1 MFKNNGKLKLLII
14 VGTRPE
20 IIRLAA
26 VINKCRKYFDVV
38 LAHTGQNY
46 DYNLNGVFFKDLKL
60 ADPEVYLNAVGDD
73 LGATMGNII
82 DKSYKLMV
90 EIKPDAVLV
99 LGDTNSCL
107 SVIGAKRLHIPIFH
121 MEAGNRCF
129 DECLPE
135 ETNRR
140 IVDIIS
146 DVNICYSE
154 HARRYLNASSVAPQ
168 RTYVSGSPMAEV
180 LHENLAEIEASDVHQ
195 RLGLEKGKYIL
206 LSAHRE
212 ENIDTEKNFTSLF
225 TAINKMAVKYDM
237 TILFS
242 CHPRSSNRLEKSS
255 FQLFFKDL
263 KLADPEVY
271 LNAVGDDLGATMGNI
286 IDKSYKLMVE
296 IKPDAVLVLGD
307 TNSCLS
313 VIGAKRLHIPIF
325 HMEAGNRCFDEC
337 LPEETNRRI
346 VDIISDVNICYSEH
360 ARRYLN
366 ASSVAPQRTYV
377 SGSPMA
383 EVLHENLAE
392 IEASDVHQR
401 LGLEK
406 GKYILLS
413 AHREENI
420 DTEKN
425 FTSLFTAINKM
436 AEKYDMPILYSC
448 HPRSRNRLEKSGF
461 QLDPRVI
468 RQEPL
473 GFHDY
478 NCLQMNAFAVVS
490 DSGTLPEE
498 SSFFTSVGHSF
509 PAVCIRTST
518 ERPEALDKGCFVLAG
533 INTPPRKERLP
544 ARSACDPSGTSRFP
558 RLQLSSD
565 ECICSSF

>member
-1 MFKNNGKLKLLII
+1 MTVKTDYSKIKFQDNGKIKLLII

-26 VINKCRKYFDVV
+26 VINKSRKYFDCI

-46 DYNLNGVFFKDLKL
+46 DYNLNGVFFRDLKL
-60 ADPEVYLNAVGDD
+60 ADPEVYMDAVGED

-82 DKSYKLMV
+82 NASYKLMV
-90 EIKPDAVLV
+90 QTKPDAVLV

-154 HARRYLNASSVAPQ
+154 HARRYLNASGVAKE

-180 LHENLAEIEASDVHQ
+180 LHENLPDIEASDVHQ
-195 RLGLEKGKYIL
+195 RLGLEKGRYIL

-212 ENIDTEKNFTSLF
+212 ENIDTEKNFLSLF
-225 TAINKMAVKYDM
+225 NAINA
-237 TILFS
+237 
-242 CHPRSSNRLEKSS
+242 
-255 FQLFFKDL
+255 
-263 KLADPEVY
+263 
-271 LNAVGDDLGATMGNI
+271 
-286 IDKSYKLMVE
+286 
-296 IKPDAVLVLGD
+296 
-307 TNSCLS
+307 
-313 VIGAKRLHIPIF
+313 
-325 HMEAGNRCFDEC
+325 
-337 LPEETNRRI
+337 
-346 VDIISDVNICYSEH
+346 
-360 ARRYLN
+360 
-366 ASSVAPQRTYV
+366 
-377 SGSPMA
+377 
-383 EVLHENLAE
+383 
-392 IEASDVHQR
+392 
-401 LGLEK
+401 
-406 GKYILLS
+406 
-413 AHREENI
+413 
-420 DTEKN
+420 
-425 FTSLFTAINKM
+425 M

-448 HPRSRNRLEKSGF
+448 HPRSRNRLTASGF
-461 QLDPRVI
+461 KLDPRVI
-468 RQEPL
+468 QHEPL

-518 ERPEALDKGCFVLAG
+518 ERPEALDKGCFILAG
-533 INTPPRKERLP
+533 IDERSLLQAVDTAVEMVKNGDNGIPVPNYTDENVSTKIVKLIQSYTGVVNKMVWRKY
-544 ARSACDPSGTSRFP
+544 
-558 RLQLSSD
+558 
-565 ECICSSF
+565 